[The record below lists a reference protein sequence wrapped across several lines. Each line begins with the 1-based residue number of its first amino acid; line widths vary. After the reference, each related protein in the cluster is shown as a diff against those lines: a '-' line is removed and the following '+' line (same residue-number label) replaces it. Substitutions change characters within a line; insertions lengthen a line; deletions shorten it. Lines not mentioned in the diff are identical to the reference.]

1 MGGSSTPDLGTSFA
15 TPAMAALVAE
25 IDEIQGTRNGWINP
39 RLYQIQN
46 TQGYTWAY
54 RDVITGT
61 NGTQTAGTG
70 YDELTGI
77 GSPLGWELA
86 GEL

>member
-1 MGGSSTPDLGTSFA
+1 
-15 TPAMAALVAE
+15 MAALVAE